1 MVDAGAVDGERRRR
15 AILAEIA
22 AIGPVL
28 PGCIIERRTRC
39 QTSGCRCRAEPPE
52 LHGPY
57 LTWTHREE
65 GRQVTRTISPEVAER
80 LRPLID
86 NDRRLRQLVTELEQ
100 LTATSIAGERAA
112 LGRPAGPKSQD
123 LKKGLNSVG
132 KLTAQAGDR
141 L

>member
-1 MVDAGAVDGERRRR
+1 M
-15 AILAEIA
+15 
-22 AIGPVL
+22 
-28 PGCIIERRTRC
+28 
-39 QTSGCRCRAEPPE
+39 
-52 LHGPY
+52 
-57 LTWTHREE
+57 
-65 GRQVTRTISPEVAER
+65 TRTISPEVAER